1 MKPHLEYSDRRFDNC
16 HHYWCQTFVR
26 IKGGLAISAKKR
38 IIVAIAG
45 LVVAVSGTS
54 NVTAGLFDAIL
65 PKMPITARITNI
77 GMGPSLVITNNGN
90 TPLKNIHVRVVD
102 TDPKKNSEVFGIP
115 LENRKGSLD
124 FNTGTIEPGG
134 SYKTGFLMR
143 FGWFLADEN
152 EITLSAKG
160 YADYVLHGVCGPI
173 SL

>member
-1 MKPHLEYSDRRFDNC
+1 MKTHLKYSDRCCDNH
-16 HHYWCQTFVR
+16 HHYSQKSFLR
-26 IKGGLAISAKKR
+26 IKGNLSISVKKR
-38 IIVAIAG
+38 IIVAIAA
-45 LVVAVSGTS
+45 LVATVSGTS

-102 TDPKKNSEVFGIP
+102 TDPKQNSEVFGIP
-115 LENRKGSLD
+115 LENRKGSLE